1 MTDEVATEYRSFT
14 LTIILLCIAGCV
26 TPSRARRPINLNAPR
41 NWTIVVAEDALPS
54 EHYAAEELQRLYEQ
68 ASGHRLPISAAAE
81 KRQRRILVGPGAA
94 RLSKTCR
101 INTDD
106 FGPEDLRIVAN
117 RREIVIAGGR
127 PRGTLYG
134 VYTFCE
140 KALGVRFLTTG
151 HTHVPKLLEKTAVGP
166 WDFTYSPPVKWRYAY
181 YGEIHADNAFAVR
194 LRQNARPVGPELGG
208 RTPSRMFNHTVS
220 GLLPWGKYG
229 KEHPDYFCL
238 RDGKRPTKFVR
249 HQTYEIQPCFS
260 HPEARRIMTDGV
272 LKRIEREYPRWK
284 DFSVSQADNYAF
296 CTCKACAAKD
306 AAAGCHT
313 GQLLDFVNAVA
324 AEAEKLHSDVTIGT
338 LIYQWTRTPPKNL
351 RPRHNVKLQLCSI
364 ECCQLHP
371 IDDPTCPLNKKFQ
384 EDLAG
389 WAKLTDNIAIWHYN
403 VNFRNY
409 LVPCPN
415 LFNLTRNVR
424 YFVKNHARG
433 IFMQCA
439 GGTTGAEF
447 SDLRNYIICNL
458 LWDPTR
464 DGEELMAEFLSLHY
478 GRAAA
483 PIRRFIDRVHAQA
496 LLSGKHR
503 HCFGKAG
510 DYGLTAELGHAGLR
524 DFEEA
529 QVLAEDDVTRAR
541 VEKLSIAA
549 WRLVVEPLAKAM
561 VGDAALSE
569 DVKAQLRPAAKTLF
583 DLCRK
588 HKVALFTE
596 RTKVE
601 DVARAVAA
609 ILGVHLSDTPGP
621 GK

>member
-1 MTDEVATEYRSFT
+1 MVDGVAMRYRSFS
-14 LTIILLCIAGCV
+14 LVVVLCLAGCV
-26 TPSRARRPINLNAPR
+26 TPVRTRKPVDLSAPQ

-54 EHYAAEELQRLYEQ
+54 ERYAAEELQRLYEE
-68 ASGHRLPISAAAE
+68 ASGRRLPITAVAE
-81 KRQRRILVGPGAA
+81 KRRRRILVGPGAA
-94 RLSKTCR
+94 RLSKTRR
-101 INTDD
+101 INTDKS
-106 FGPEDLRIVAN
+106 GPEDLRIVAN
-117 RREIVIAGGR
+117 SREIVVTGGR

-140 KALGVRFLTTG
+140 KALGVRFLTVD
-151 HTHVPKLLEKTAVGP
+151 HTHVPKLSEKTAVGP

-194 LRQNARPVGPELGG
+194 LRQNARPVGEELGG

-220 GLLPWGKYG
+220 GLLPWGRYG

-238 RDGKRPTKFVR
+238 RDGKRPTQLTR

-260 HPEARRIMTDGV
+260 HPEARRIMTDAV
-272 LKRIEREYPRWK
+272 LKRIEREYPKWK

-296 CTCKACAAKD
+296 CTCEACAAKD

-324 AEAEKLHSDVTIGT
+324 AEAEKLRPDVTIGT

-364 ECCQLHP
+364 ECCQIHP
-371 IDDPTCPLNKKFQ
+371 INDPTCPLNQKFQ

-409 LVPCPN
+409 LLPCPN

-458 LWDPTR
+458 LWDPSR
-464 DGEELMAEFLSLHY
+464 NGEELVTEFLDLHY

-496 LLSGKHR
+496 QKSGKHH

-510 DYGLTAELGHAGLR
+510 DYGLTAELGGAGLK
-524 DFEEA
+524 DFEA
-529 QVLAEDDVTRAR
+529 ALALAENDTVRAR

-549 WRLVVEPLAKAM
+549 WRLALEPLAEAM
-561 VGDAALSE
+561 AGGSTLS
-569 DVKAQLRPAAKTLF
+569 KAAKAELLPVARAFF

-596 RTKVE
+596 RRKVE
-601 DVARAVAA
+601 DVAKAAAAV
-609 ILGVHLSDTPGP
+609 LGVDLSSGPGP
-621 GK
+621 RR